1 VAQERAVVSRPSTPP
16 AAGPTIEAGPCQ
28 QDSDCAI
35 VPDYAANLLAGQQCC
50 HWSCSGR
57 VATKAFAERFAAQRE
72 ALHCDDQICPKNDCA
87 CESPTLEPV
96 CREGSCVDRCNR
108 STCQSSN
115 HPDPTCR

>member
-1 VAQERAVVSRPSTPP
+1 
-16 AAGPTIEAGPCQ
+16 
-28 QDSDCAI
+28 